1 MLGPGPSGEVMP
13 PELSLPPVS
22 DDSTTT
28 LKSVKMN
35 SKYTFWT
42 FKFTGF
48 LMPKKIVNVTFYS
61 FFPNALLLTLF

>member
-48 LMPKKIVNVTFYS
+48 LMPKK
-61 FFPNALLLTLF
+61 